1 MSVVELALKRPYT
14 VVASLILITL
24 LGVGAALRMPIDIF
38 PEIDIPVVAVVWT
51 YNGMSAEDIQNR
63 ILTLHQRQLA
73 SLVDDISRIEAVSY
87 EGVGVEKVY
96 LHEGADV
103 TRAVSQLASSALVV
117 LKYMPPNITPPLVL
131 RYGAT
136 DVPIIQ
142 LSLSSKSLPD
152 SKLNDLGQNIIRPA
166 LAVVHGAE
174 VPYPYGGKPRVIMA
188 DLDLEALSARGLSP
202 SDVSSA
208 LQRQNVILPSGD
220 VKIGDKDYSLSMNN
234 STDVIESINAFPI
247 KQIDG
252 RTVFMRDVAHVHD
265 GFQVQTN
272 SVSVNGTPGALM
284 TIRKT
289 GGVSTLAVIDGVR
302 AALADIEAI
311 IPKDVTV
318 KALFDQS
325 VFVRAALHSVLL
337 SAGMAAALT
346 AMVIILFLGNVRLS
360 VIILAA
366 IPLSIITAVLFIK
379 LMGQTL
385 NTMTLGGFALAIGIL
400 VDNGTVVIENIER
413 HVGMREPLHQ
423 AIVGGAGEVAIPT
436 FLSTLCI
443 CIVFVPVF
451 LLQGTAKYLFSPL
464 SLSVIGSLLASLA
477 LSFTMVPVLFR
488 HLMRRA
494 VHEFDAESPHPQDPA
509 HPQDPSHPQDRAKA
523 RSKNSLVR
531 FQAGFERRFE
541 KFRES
546 YRATLSW
553 ALSQARMTV
562 IAFLVLIIASALLFP
577 FLGRDFFPQVDAGQM
592 RLHVR
597 APPGTRLE
605 KTQQDFSDVEAQIRK
620 LVGNDQIDVMLDNIG
635 LPYSGINVALSDSAT
650 VGPMDGEILIS
661 LEEKHTPTAQLIAML
676 RRELPARF
684 AQLQFF
690 FQPADIV
697 DQVLNFGQ
705 PAPIDVRISGPD
717 QGAAF
722 ALASK
727 IAHAL
732 TAVAG
737 VVDSHV
743 FQVPDA
749 PALTVNLDR
758 TLATE
763 TGVTQQEAADNVL
776 VATNSSAQTAPNF
789 WVDPRNSVSYPLVVQ
804 VPTYRLESAQDLQT
818 MPVTSGSGAAGSGA
832 NSGQMLLNLASFGR
846 DAVPMVTSQ
855 LNIRPVFDVHAD
867 VQGRDLYSAAQDIDQ
882 VIKTL
887 EPDASKALTVKLS
900 GQVETMRDSYTGLFT
915 GIALAIVLVYL
926 FLVMNFQSWIDPL
939 IVLMAVPFALAGV
952 LWMLFLSQTPMS
964 VPALMGTLMCIGLTT
979 ANSILVVSFANQRM
993 DAGDSPLVAATT
1005 AGYTRLRP
1013 VLMTASAMVL
1023 GMVPMALGIG
1033 EGGEQNAPL
1042 GRAVIGGLLFATLA
1056 TLIFVPTM
1064 YRLLRRQP
1072 IPVTDSHI
1080 EGRANATA

>member
-1 MSVVELALKRPYT
+1 MSVVEIALKRPYT
-14 VVASLILITL
+14 VVAVLILVTL
-24 LGVGAALRMPIDIF
+24 MGVGAALRMPIDIF
-38 PEIDIPVVAVVWT
+38 PEIDIPVAAVVWT
-51 YNGMSAEDIQNR
+51 YNGMSAQDIQNR

-87 EGVGVEKVY
+87 QGVGVEKIY

-152 SKLNDLGQNIIRPA
+152 AKLNDLGQNIIRPA

-188 DLDLEALSARGLSP
+188 DLDLPALQARGLSAA
-202 SDVSSA
+202 DVSSA

-220 VKIGDKDYSLSMNN
+220 VKIGDKDYTLAMNN
-234 STDVIESINAFPI
+234 SPDVLDNINAFPI
-247 KQIDG
+247 KQVGGKTI
-252 RTVFMRDVAHVHD
+252 FMRDVAHVHD

-284 TIRKT
+284 SIRKT

-302 AALADIEAI
+302 AALQDLKNVL
-311 IPKDVTV
+311 PKDVTV

-337 SAGMAAALT
+337 SAGMAAGLT

-366 IPLSIITAVLFIK
+366 IPLSIIAAVLFIK

-423 AIVGGAGEVAIPT
+423 AIVAGAAEVAIPT

-451 LLQGTAKYLFSPL
+451 LLEGTAKYLFSPL

-488 HLMRRA
+488 YLMQGA
-494 VHEFDAESPHPQDPA
+494 VHDFGEEAPIGHGAPPA
-509 HPQDPSHPQDRAKA
+509 AP
-523 RSKNSLVR
+523 KNLLIR
-531 FQAGFERRFE
+531 LQAGFERGFE
-541 KFRES
+541 RFRER
-546 YRATLSW
+546 YRNVLSW
-553 ALSQARMTV
+553 ALSQARLTV
-562 IAFLVLIIASALLFP
+562 FVFLALIVVSAALFP

-605 KTQQDFSDVEAQIRK
+605 RTQQYFAQVEAEIRR

-635 LPYSGINVALSDSAT
+635 LPYSGINIALSDSAT

-661 LEEKHTPTAQLIAML
+661 LTEKHAATAHLVAML

-684 AQLQFF
+684 AGLQFF

-717 QGAAF
+717 QAAAF
-722 ALASK
+722 SLASQ
-727 IAHAL
+727 IANSL
-732 TAVAG
+732 KQVAG

-749 PALTVNLDR
+749 PALTVDLDR
-758 TLATE
+758 TMATE
-763 TGVTQQEAADNVL
+763 TGVTQQEAANNVL

-789 WVDPRNSVSYPLVVQ
+789 WIDPRNSVSYPLVVQ
-804 VPTYRLESAQDLQT
+804 VPTYRIGSSQDLQT
-818 MPVTSGSGAAGSGA
+818 LPVTSGAGS
-832 NSGQMLLNLASFGR
+832 NSGQLLLNLATFGR
-846 DAVPMVTSQ
+846 EALPLVTSQ

-867 VQGRDLYSAAQDIDQ
+867 VQGRDLYSAARDIDQ
-882 VIKTL
+882 VL
-887 EPDASKALTVKLS
+887 AAHRPDASKALTVTLS
-900 GQVETMRDSYTGLFT
+900 GQVQTMRESYTGLFT

-939 IVLMAVPFALAGV
+939 IVLMAVPFALGGV

-993 DAGDSPLVAATT
+993 EAGDAPLVAAIT

-1013 VLMTASAMVL
+1013 VLMTAGAMIL

-1042 GRAVIGGLLFATLA
+1042 GRAVIGGLFFATLA
-1056 TLIFVPTM
+1056 TLVFVPTM

-1072 IPVTDSHI
+1072 VATTEPHF
-1080 EGRANATA
+1080 EGTANAPA

>member
-1 MSVVELALKRPYT
+1 MSVVETALKRPYT
-14 VVASLILITL
+14 VVAMLILISL
-24 LGVGAALRMPIDIF
+24 MGIGAALRMPVDIF
-38 PEIDIPVVAVVWT
+38 PEINIPVVAVVWT
-51 YNGMSAEDIQNR
+51 YNGMSAQDIQNR
-63 ILTLHQRQLA
+63 ILTLHERQLA

-87 EGVGVEKVY
+87 EGVGVEKIF

-152 SKLNDLGQNIIRPA
+152 TKLNDLGQNIIRPA

-188 DLDLEALSARGLSP
+188 DLDSQALQARGLSP
-202 SDVSSA
+202 SDVSEA
-208 LQRQNVILPSGD
+208 LQHQNVILPAGD
-220 VKIGDKDYSLSMNN
+220 VKIGDKDYTLTMNN
-234 STDVIESINAFPI
+234 SPDVLESINAFPI
-247 KQIDG
+247 KQVNG

-302 AALADIEAI
+302 AALTDIQKVL
-311 IPKDVTV
+311 PKDVTV

-325 VFVRAALHSVLL
+325 VFVKAALNSVFL
-337 SAGMAAALT
+337 SACMAAGLT

-360 VIILAA
+360 VIILAS
-366 IPLSIITAVLFIK
+366 IPLSIITAVLLINIA
-379 LMGQTL
+379 GQTL

-413 HVGMREPLHQ
+413 HVALREPLHQ
-423 AIVGGAGEVAIPT
+423 SIVAGANEVAIPT

-464 SLSVIGSLLASLA
+464 SLSVIGALLASLA
-477 LSFTMVPVLFR
+477 LSFTMVPVLFNQ
-488 HLMRRA
+488 LMRRA
-494 VHEFDAESPHPQDPA
+494 VTGYASES
-509 HPQDPSHPQDRAKA
+509 SHQPVQESVAP
-523 RSKNSLVR
+523 KNVLVR
-531 FQAGFERRFE
+531 LQARFELEFE
-541 KFRES
+541 KFRER
-546 YRATLSW
+546 YRNALSW
-553 ALSQARMTV
+553 ALSQARLTV
-562 IAFLVLIIASALLFP
+562 AAFGAMIVISMMLFP
-577 FLGRDFFPQVDAGQM
+577 VLGRDFFPQVDAGQM

-597 APPGTRLE
+597 APAGTRLE
-605 KTQQDFSDVEAQIRK
+605 RTQQYFAEVEAQIRM

-635 LPYSGINVALSDSAT
+635 LPYSGINIALSDSAT

-661 LEEKHTPTAQLIAML
+661 LNKRHTPTAKIIAML

-717 QGAAF
+717 QDAAF
-722 ALASK
+722 ALASQ
-727 IAHAL
+727 IARSL
-732 TAVAG
+732 TQVAG

-743 FQVPDA
+743 FQVPNA
-749 PALTVNLDR
+749 PALTVDMDR
-758 TLATE
+758 ALATQ
-763 TGVTQQEAADNVL
+763 TGVTQQEAANNVL
-776 VATNSSAQTAPNF
+776 VATNSSAQSAPNF

-804 VPTYRLESAQDLQT
+804 IPTYRIQSSQDLET
-818 MPVTSGSGAAGSGA
+818 MPVASEGGAGAG
-832 NSGQMLLNLASFGR
+832 QLLLNLASFGR
-846 DAVPMVTSQ
+846 EAVPMVASQ

-867 VQGRDLYSAAQDIDQ
+867 VQGRDLYGAARDIDQ
-882 VIKTL
+882 VLKAHR
-887 EPDASKALTVKLS
+887 PDASSALTVTLS
-900 GQVETMRDSYTGLFT
+900 GQVETMRESYTGLFT

-939 IVLMAVPFALAGV
+939 IVLMAIPFALAGV

-993 DAGDSPLVAATT
+993 AAGADALRSATS

-1013 VLMTASAMVL
+1013 VLMTAGAMIL

-1042 GRAVIGGLLFATLA
+1042 GRAVIGGLLFATFA

-1064 YRLLRRQP
+1064 YSLLRRRP
-1072 IPVTDSHI
+1072 ATVTDSDI
-1080 EGRANATA
+1080 QGRANAIA

>member
-1 MSVVELALKRPYT
+1 MSVVEAALKRPYT
-14 VVASLILITL
+14 VAAMLILISL
-24 LGVGAALRMPIDIF
+24 MGIGAALRMPIDIF

-51 YNGMSAEDIQNR
+51 YNGMSARDMQNR

-73 SLVDDISRIEAVSY
+73 SLVDDIARIEAVSY
-87 EGVGVEKVY
+87 EGVGVEKIY

-152 SKLNDLGQNIIRPA
+152 TELNDLGQNIIRPS

-188 DLDLEALSARGLSP
+188 DLDLAALQARGLSA

-220 VKIGDKDYSLSMNN
+220 VKIGDKDYALTMNN
-234 STDVIESINAFPI
+234 SPDLIDTINAFPI
-247 KQIDG
+247 KQVGG

-289 GGVSTLAVIDGVR
+289 GGVSTLAVISGVR
-302 AALADIEAI
+302 AALKDIRKVL
-311 IPKDVTV
+311 PRDVSI

-325 VFVRAALHSVLL
+325 VFVKAALNSVLL
-337 SAGMAAALT
+337 SAGMAAMLT
-346 AMVIILFLGNVRLS
+346 AVVIILFLGNVRLS

-366 IPLSIITAVLFIK
+366 IPLSIVSAVLFIN
-379 LMGQTL
+379 LAGQTL

-413 HVGMREPLHQ
+413 HVAMHEPLHQ
-423 AIVGGAGEVAIPT
+423 AIVAGASEVAIPT

-464 SLSVIGSLLASLA
+464 SLAVIGSLLASLA
-477 LSFTMVPVLFR
+477 LSFTMVPVLFNF
-488 HLMRRA
+488 LMRRA
-494 VHEFDAESPHPQDPA
+494 VHESEEKSAQACRQRAA
-509 HPQDPSHPQDRAKA
+509 H
-523 RSKNSLVR
+523 KNPLVR
-531 FQAGFERRFE
+531 LQAKFESGFE
-541 KFRES
+541 KFREN
-546 YRATLSW
+546 YRNTLAWTLSEARLTVLAFG
-553 ALSQARMTV
+553 ALIV
-562 IAFLVLIIASALLFP
+562 VSALLFP
-577 FLGRDFFPQVDAGQM
+577 LLGQDFFPQVDAGQM

-597 APPGTRLE
+597 APAGTRLE
-605 KTQQDFSDVEAQIRK
+605 RTQQYFAEVERYIRK
-620 LVGNDQIDVMLDNIG
+620 MVGDDQIDVMLDNIG
-635 LPYSGINVALSDSAT
+635 LPYSGINIALSDSAT

-661 LEEKHTPTAQLIAML
+661 LAKKHMPTAKIVAEL

-705 PAPIDVRISGPD
+705 PAPIDVRIAGPD
-717 QGAAF
+717 QDAAF
-722 ALASK
+722 ALASQ
-727 IAHAL
+727 IARAL
-732 TAVAG
+732 QRVAG

-749 PALTVNLDR
+749 PSLTVDMDR
-758 TLATE
+758 ALASE
-763 TGVTQQEAADNVL
+763 TGVTQQEAANNVL

-804 VPTYRLESAQDLQT
+804 VPTYRISSSQDLKT
-818 MPVTSGSGAAGSGA
+818 MPVTSAEGAT
-832 NSGQMLLNLASFGR
+832 SGQLLSNVAAFGR
-846 DAVPMVTSQ
+846 EAVPMVTSQ

-867 VQGRDLYSAAQDIDQ
+867 VQGRDLSSAARDIDKVLQ
-882 VIKTL
+882 AHR
-887 EPDASKALTVKLS
+887 PNASTALTVTLS
-900 GQVETMRDSYTGLFT
+900 GQVATMRESYSGLFT

-939 IVLMAVPFALAGV
+939 IVLMAVPFALSGV
-952 LWMLFLSQTPMS
+952 LWMLFLSQTPLS

-979 ANSILVVSFANQRM
+979 ANSILVVSFANQRVA
-993 DAGDSPLVAATT
+993 AGDTPLRAATS

-1013 VLMTASAMVL
+1013 VLMTAGAMIL

-1042 GRAVIGGLLFATLA
+1042 GRAVIGGLLFATMA

-1064 YRLLRRQP
+1064 YRLMRRQAAA
-1072 IPVTDSHI
+1072 VNNLAAK
-1080 EGRANATA
+1080 GAANAI

>member
-1 MSVVELALKRPYT
+1 MSIVEAALKRPYT
-14 VVASLILITL
+14 VVAMLILISL
-24 LGVGAALRMPIDIF
+24 MGIGAALRMPVDIF

-51 YNGMSAEDIQNR
+51 YNGMSAQDMQNR

-87 EGVGVEKVY
+87 EGVGVEKIY

-103 TRAVSQLASSALVV
+103 TRAVSQLDSSALVV

-152 SKLNDLGQNIIRPA
+152 TKLNDLGQNIIRPA

-188 DLDLEALSARGLSP
+188 DLDIQALAARGLSP
-202 SDVSSA
+202 SDVSTA
-208 LQRQNVILPSGD
+208 LQRQNVILPAGD
-220 VKIGDKDYSLSMNN
+220 VKIGDKDYALTMNN
-234 STDVIESINAFPI
+234 SPDVIENINAFPI
-247 KQIDG
+247 KQLDG
-252 RTVFMRDVAHVHD
+252 HSVFMRDVAHVHD
-265 GFQVQTN
+265 GFQVQAN

-302 AALADIEAI
+302 AALADIQKVL
-311 IPKDVTV
+311 PKDVLI
-318 KALFDQS
+318 KPLFDQS

-337 SAGMAAALT
+337 SAGMAAMLT
-346 AMVIILFLGNVRLS
+346 ALVIILFLGNVRLS

-366 IPLSIITAVLFIK
+366 IPLSIITAILFIK
-379 LMGQTL
+379 FAGQTL

-413 HVGMREPLHQ
+413 HVAMRKPLRQ
-423 AIVGGAGEVAIPT
+423 AIVVGASEVAIPT

-451 LLQGTAKYLFSPL
+451 LLEGTAKYLFSPL
-464 SLSVIGSLLASLA
+464 SLSVIGSLLASLV
-477 LSFTMVPVLFR
+477 LSFTLVPVLFSF
-488 HLMRRA
+488 LMRDA
-494 VHEFDAESPHPQDPA
+494 VHAYDAGPA
-509 HPQDPSHPQDRAKA
+509 QGQH
-523 RSKNSLVR
+523 KNPLVR
-531 FQAGFERRFE
+531 FQAGFERGFE
-541 KFRES
+541 RFRES
-546 YRATLSW
+546 YRNVLAW
-553 ALSQARMTV
+553 ALSQARVTV
-562 IAFLVLIIASALLFP
+562 SAFVALIVVSAVLFP

-597 APPGTRLE
+597 APAGTRLE
-605 KTQQDFSDVEAQIRK
+605 TTQQYFSEVESEIRK
-620 LVGNDQIDVMLDNIG
+620 LIGSDQIDVMLDNIG
-635 LPYSGINVALSDSAT
+635 LPYSGINIALSDSAT

-661 LEEKHTPTAQLIAML
+661 LTEKHAATARLIALL

-717 QGAAF
+717 QSAAF
-722 ALASK
+722 ALASE
-727 IAHAL
+727 IARSL
-732 TAVAG
+732 KSVAG

-749 PALTVNLDR
+749 PSLTVDLDR
-758 TLATE
+758 MLSSQ
-763 TGVTQQEAADNVL
+763 TGVTQQEAANNIL

-804 VPTYRLESAQDLQT
+804 VPTYRIGSSQDLQT
-818 MPVTSGSGAAGSGA
+818 MPVTSAAGDA
-832 NSGQMLLNLASFGR
+832 SGQLLLNLASFGR
-846 DAVPMVTSQ
+846 AAVPMVASQ

-867 VQGRDLYSAAQDIDQ
+867 VQGRDLYAAAGDIDKVLKEHQ
-882 VIKTL
+882 PEAAK
-887 EPDASKALTVKLS
+887 AALTLTLS
-900 GQVETMRDSYTGLFT
+900 GQVQTMRESYTGLFT

-939 IVLMAVPFALAGV
+939 IVLLAVPFALGGV
-952 LWMLFLSQTPMS
+952 MWMLFLSQTPMS

-993 DAGDSPLVAATT
+993 AAGDDPLRAAMT
-1005 AGYTRLRP
+1005 AGFTRLRP
-1013 VLMTASAMVL
+1013 VLMTAGAMIV

-1064 YRLLRRQP
+1064 YRLLRRRP
-1072 IPVTDSHI
+1072 
-1080 EGRANATA
+1080 TAVSESQFTGTTHVPA

>member
-1 MSVVELALKRPYT
+1 MSVVETALKRPYT
-14 VVASLILITL
+14 VVAVLILITL
-24 LGVGAALRMPIDIF
+24 MGIGAALRMPVDIF

-51 YNGMSAEDIQNR
+51 YNGMSANDIQNR
-63 ILTLHQRQLA
+63 ILTLHERQLA

-87 EGVGVEKVY
+87 QGVGVEKIY

-152 SKLNDLGQNIIRPA
+152 TKLNDLGQNIIRPA

-188 DLDLEALSARGLSP
+188 DLDMQALQARGLSP
-202 SDVSSA
+202 ADVSTA
-208 LQRQNVILPSGD
+208 LQHQNVILPAGD
-220 VKIGDKDYSLSMNN
+220 VKIGNKDYTLAMNN
-234 STDVIESINAFPI
+234 SPDAIDSINAFPI
-247 KQIDG
+247 KQING
-252 RTVFMRDVAHVHD
+252 RMVFMRDVAHVHD

-284 TIRKT
+284 SIRKT

-302 AALADIEAI
+302 AALTDIKKVLPAD
-311 IPKDVTV
+311 VSV

-325 VFVRAALHSVLL
+325 IFVRAALHSVLL
-337 SAGMAAALT
+337 SAAMAAGLT

-360 VIILAA
+360 LIILAA
-366 IPLSIITAVLFIK
+366 IPLSIIAAVLFIK
-379 LMGQTL
+379 LTGQTL

-413 HVGMREPLHQ
+413 HVAMREPLRQ
-423 AIVGGAGEVAIPT
+423 AIVTGANEVAIPT

-451 LLQGTAKYLFSPL
+451 LLEGTAKYLFSPL
-464 SLSVIGSLLASLA
+464 SLSVIGALLASLA
-477 LSFTMVPVLFR
+477 LSFTMVPVLFSY
-488 HLMRRA
+488 LMRGA
-494 VHEFDAESPHPQDPA
+494 VHKFAEDASAGP
-509 HPQDPSHPQDRAKA
+509 DPSQTA
-523 RSKNSLVR
+523 SKNALVR
-531 FQAGFERRFE
+531 FQAGFERSFE
-541 KFRES
+541 RFREA
-546 YRATLSW
+546 YRDTVAW
-553 ALSQARMTV
+553 AVSQARLTV
-562 IAFLVLIIASALLFP
+562 IAFIVLIVVSALLFP

-597 APPGTRLE
+597 APAGTRLE
-605 KTQQDFSDVEAQIRK
+605 KTQQYFSEVETQIRK
-620 LVGNDQIDVMLDNIG
+620 LVGNNQIDVMLDNIG
-635 LPYSGINVALSDSAT
+635 LPYSGINIALSDSAT

-661 LEEKHTPTAQLIAML
+661 LTEKHEPTAKLIAML
-676 RRELPARF
+676 RRELPKRF

-705 PAPIDVRISGPD
+705 PAPIDVRISGPN
-717 QGAAF
+717 QEEAF
-722 ALASK
+722 TLASK
-727 IAHAL
+727 IARAL
-732 TAVAG
+732 TGVAG

-743 FQVPDA
+743 FQVPNA
-749 PALTVNLDR
+749 PALTLDLDR

-763 TGVTQQEAADNVL
+763 IGVTQQEAANNVL

-804 VPTYRLESAQDLQT
+804 VPTYRIGSSEDLKT
-818 MPVTSGSGAAGSGA
+818 MPVTSSAGAAQ
-832 NSGQMLLNLASFGR
+832 GQLLLNLASFGR
-846 DAVPMVTSQ
+846 VSLPLVSSQ

-867 VQGRDLYSAAQDIDQ
+867 VQGRDLYSAAADIDK
-882 VIKTL
+882 VL
-887 EPDASKALTVKLS
+887 EQNRPDASKALKVTLS
-900 GQVETMRDSYTGLFT
+900 GQVETMRESYTGLFT
-915 GIALAIVLVYL
+915 GIALAIILVYL

-939 IVLMAVPFALAGV
+939 IVLMAVPFALGGV
-952 LWMLFLSQTPMS
+952 LWMLFLTQTPMS

-993 DAGDSPLVAATT
+993 AAGDDPLRAAIS

-1013 VLMTASAMVL
+1013 VLMTASAMIL

-1064 YRLLRRQP
+1064 FRLLRRRQ
-1072 IPVTDSHI
+1072 IPVTESNP
-1080 EGRANATA
+1080 EGSAHAIA

>member
-1 MSVVELALKRPYT
+1 VSVVETALKRPYT
-14 VVASLILITL
+14 VLAVLILITL
-24 LGVGAALRMPIDIF
+24 MGIGAALRMPIDIF

-51 YNGMSAEDIQNR
+51 YNGMSAQDIQNR
-63 ILTLHQRQLA
+63 ILTLHERQLA
-73 SLVDDISRIEAVSY
+73 SLVDDIERIEAVSY
-87 EGVGVEKVY
+87 QGVGVEKIY

-152 SKLNDLGQNIIRPA
+152 TKLNDLGQNIIRPA

-188 DLDLEALSARGLSP
+188 DLDSQALQARGLSP
-202 SDVSSA
+202 TDVSTA
-208 LQRQNVILPSGD
+208 LQRQNVILPAGD
-220 VKIGDKDYSLSMNN
+220 VKIGDKDYTLAMNN
-234 STDVIESINAFPI
+234 SPDVIESINAFPI
-247 KQIDG
+247 KTVDG

-284 TIRKT
+284 VIRKT

-302 AALADIEAI
+302 SALDDIQKVL
-311 IPKDVTV
+311 PKGVEI

-325 VFVRAALHSVLL
+325 VFVKAALNSVLL
-337 SAGMAAALT
+337 SACMAAGLT
-346 AMVIILFLGNVRLS
+346 ALVIILFLGNIRLS
-360 VIILAA
+360 LIILAA
-366 IPLSIITAVLFIK
+366 IPLSIVAAVLFIK
-379 LMGQTL
+379 LAGQTL

-413 HVGMREPLHQ
+413 HVAMREPLHQ
-423 AIVGGAGEVAIPT
+423 AIVNGASEVAIPT

-464 SLSVIGSLLASLA
+464 SLSVIGALLASLA
-477 LSFTMVPVLFR
+477 LSFTMVPVLFN
-488 HLMRRA
+488 HLMRKA
-494 VHEFDAESPHPQDPA
+494 VHDFDAETVHSPVGVHPASSNPF
-509 HPQDPSHPQDRAKA
+509 
-523 RSKNSLVR
+523 VR
-531 FQAGFERRFE
+531 LQRGFESRFE

-546 YRATLSW
+546 YRNALAWTLSRSK
-553 ALSQARMTV
+553 LTV
-562 IAFLVLIIASALLFP
+562 IAFLVLIVVSALLFP
-577 FLGRDFFPQVDAGQM
+577 LLGRDFFPQVDAGQM

-597 APPGTRLE
+597 APPGTRIE
-605 KTQQDFSDVEAQIRK
+605 KTQEYFAQVEAQIRQT
-620 LVGNDQIDVMLDNIG
+620 VGANQIDVMLDNIG
-635 LPYSGINVALSDSAT
+635 LPYSGINIALSDSAT

-661 LEEKHTPTAQLIAML
+661 LTKKHTPTAALIANL
-676 RRELPARF
+676 RRTLPARF
-684 AQLQFF
+684 AELQFF

-717 QGAAF
+717 QDAAF
-722 ALASK
+722 TLASQ
-727 IAHAL
+727 IAHAMS
-732 TAVAG
+732 AVPG

-743 FQVPDA
+743 FQVPNA
-749 PALTVNLDR
+749 PALTVDMDR
-758 TLATE
+758 AMATE
-763 TGVTQQEAADNVL
+763 QGVTQQEAANNVL

-804 VPTYRLESAQDLQT
+804 VPTYSFASSQDLQT
-818 MPVTSGSGAAGSGA
+818 MPVASGTQAGQ
-832 NSGQMLLNLASFGR
+832 NQLLMNLASFGR
-846 DAVPMVTSQ
+846 EEVPMVTSQ
-855 LNIRPVFDVHAD
+855 SNIRPVFDVHAD
-867 VQGRDLYSAAQDIDQ
+867 VQGRDLNSAAHDIDAVLQ
-882 VIKTL
+882 AHR
-887 EPDASKALTVKLS
+887 PDASTALKVTLS
-900 GQVETMRDSYTGLFT
+900 GQVDTMRESYTGLFT

-939 IVLMAVPFALAGV
+939 IVLMAVPFALGGV

-993 DAGDSPLVAATT
+993 EAGDDPLRAAAT

-1013 VLMTASAMVL
+1013 VLMTASAMIL

-1042 GRAVIGGLLFATLA
+1042 GRAVIGGLLFATFA

-1064 YRLLRRQP
+1064 YRLLRQP
-1072 IPVTDSHI
+1072 ARVAAPSTVGS
-1080 EGRANATA
+1080 ANATA

>member
-1 MSVVELALKRPYT
+1 MSVVETALKRPYT
-14 VVASLILITL
+14 VAAVLILVTL
-24 LGVGAALRMPIDIF
+24 MGIGAALRMPIDIF
-38 PEIDIPVVAVVWT
+38 PEIDIPVAAVVWT
-51 YNGMSAEDIQNR
+51 YNGMSAKDIQNR

-87 EGVGVEKVY
+87 QGVGVEKIY

-152 SKLNDLGQNIIRPA
+152 TKLNDLGQNIIRPA

-188 DLDLEALSARGLSP
+188 DLDMQALQARGLSP
-202 SDVSSA
+202 SDVSGA
-208 LQRQNVILPSGD
+208 LQHQNVILPAGD
-220 VKIGDKDYSLSMNN
+220 VKIGDKDYTLAMNN
-234 STDVIESINAFPI
+234 SPDVIETINSFPI

-302 AALADIEAI
+302 SALEDIKKVLPPEVSI
-311 IPKDVTV
+311 

-325 VFVRAALHSVLL
+325 IFVRAALHSVLL

-346 AMVIILFLGNVRLS
+346 ALVIILFLGNVRLS
-360 VIILAA
+360 LIILAA

-379 LMGQTL
+379 LAGQTL

-423 AIVGGAGEVAIPT
+423 AIVRGASEVAIPT

-477 LSFTMVPVLFR
+477 LSFTMVPVLFNY
-488 HLMRRA
+488 LMRGS
-494 VHEFDAESPHPQDPA
+494 VHEFETEGNAA
-509 HPQDPSHPQDRAKA
+509 AAPSKA
-523 RSKNSLVR
+523 ASKNILVR
-531 FQAGFERRFE
+531 FQAGFERHFE
-541 KFRES
+541 RFREG
-546 YRATLSW
+546 YRDTLSW
-553 ALSQARMTV
+553 ALSQARLTV
-562 IAFLVLIIASALLFP
+562 LAFISLIVLSAALFP

-597 APPGTRLE
+597 APAGTRLE
-605 KTQQDFSDVEAQIRK
+605 RTQQYFSAVEAQIRT

-635 LPYSGINVALSDSAT
+635 LPYSGINIALSDSAT

-661 LEEKHTPTAQLIAML
+661 LTEKHAPTAKIIAML
-676 RRELPARF
+676 RKELPHRF
-684 AQLQFF
+684 AELQFF

-705 PAPIDVRISGPD
+705 PAPIDVRISGPN
-717 QGAAF
+717 QEEAF

-727 IAHAL
+727 IARSL
-732 TAVAG
+732 TRVAG

-743 FQVPDA
+743 FQVPNA

-758 TLATE
+758 ALATQ
-763 TGVTQQEAADNVL
+763 TGVTQQEAANNVL

-789 WVDPRNSVSYPLVVQ
+789 WIDPRNSVSYPLVVQ
-804 VPTYRLESAQDLQT
+804 VPTYRIGSSQDLET
-818 MPVTSGSGAAGSGA
+818 LPVTSSAGDSA
-832 NSGQMLLNLASFGR
+832 GQLLLNLASFGR
-846 DAVPMVTSQ
+846 ESLPLVTSQ

-867 VQGRDLYSAAQDIDQ
+867 VQGRDLYSAAADIDK
-882 VIKTL
+882 VLK
-887 EPDASKALTVKLS
+887 ENRPDASKALTLTLS
-900 GQVETMRDSYTGLFT
+900 GQVETMRESYTGLFT

-939 IVLMAVPFALAGV
+939 IVLMAVPFALGGV

-993 DAGDSPLVAATT
+993 AAGDDPLQAAIT

-1013 VLMTASAMVL
+1013 VLMTAGAMIL

-1064 YRLLRRQP
+1064 YRLLRRV
-1072 IPVTDSHI
+1072 PVTVSHSP
-1080 EGRANATA
+1080 GTAHATA

>member
-1 MSVVELALKRPYT
+1 MSVVETALKRPYT
-14 VVASLILITL
+14 VVAVLILVSLMGI
-24 LGVGAALRMPIDIF
+24 GAALRMPVDIF

-51 YNGMSAEDIQNR
+51 YNGMSAGDIQNR

-87 EGVGVEKVY
+87 QGVGVEKIY

-152 SKLNDLGQNIIRPA
+152 TKLNDLGQNIIRPA

-188 DLDLEALSARGLSP
+188 DLDMQALQARGLSP
-202 SDVSSA
+202 SDLSAA
-208 LQRQNVILPSGD
+208 LQHQNVILPAGD
-220 VKIGDKDYSLSMNN
+220 VKIGDQDYTLAMNN
-234 STDVIESINAFPI
+234 SPDVIETINAFPI

-289 GGVSTLAVIDGVR
+289 GGVSTLAVINGVR
-302 AALADIEAI
+302 SALDDIKKVLPPGVSI
-311 IPKDVTV
+311 

-325 VFVRAALHSVLL
+325 IFVRAALHSVLL
-337 SAGMAAALT
+337 SAGMAAVLT
-346 AMVIILFLGNVRLS
+346 AIVIILFLGNVRLS
-360 VIILAA
+360 IIILAA

-379 LMGQTL
+379 LTGQTL

-413 HVGMREPLHQ
+413 HVGMREPLQQ
-423 AIVGGAGEVAIPT
+423 AIVVGASEVAIPT

-451 LLQGTAKYLFSPL
+451 LLEGTAKYLFSPL

-477 LSFTMVPVLFR
+477 LSFTMVPVLFNF
-488 HLMRRA
+488 LMRKS
-494 VHEFDAESPHPQDPA
+494 VHEFAGEGALGEAP
-509 HPQDPSHPQDRAKA
+509 AKA
-523 RSKNSLVR
+523 ASKNMLVR
-531 FQAGFERRFE
+531 FQSGFERGFE
-541 KFRES
+541 RFREG
-546 YRATLSW
+546 YRDSVSW
-553 ALSQARMTV
+553 TLSQARLTV
-562 IAFLVLIIASALLFP
+562 AAFIGLIIVSAALFP

-605 KTQQDFSDVEAQIRK
+605 KTQQYFSEVETQIRK
-620 LVGNDQIDVMLDNIG
+620 LVGDDQIDVMLDNIG
-635 LPYSGINVALSDSAT
+635 LPYSGINIALSDSAT

-661 LEEKHTPTAQLIAML
+661 LTEKHEPTAKIIAML
-676 RRELPARF
+676 RQELPKSF
-684 AQLQFF
+684 AELQFF

-717 QGAAF
+717 QDEAF

-727 IAHAL
+727 IARSL
-732 TAVAG
+732 TRVAG

-743 FQVPDA
+743 FQVPNA
-749 PALTVNLDR
+749 PALTIDMDR

-763 TGVTQQEAADNVL
+763 AGVTQQEAANNVL

-804 VPTYRLESAQDLQT
+804 VPTYRIDSSQDLQT
-818 MPVTSGSGAAGSGA
+818 LPVTSSAGTE
-832 NSGQMLLNLASFGR
+832 SGQLLLNLASFGR
-846 DAVPMVTSQ
+846 ESLPLVTSQ

-867 VQGRDLYSAAQDIDQ
+867 VQGRDLYSAAADIDK
-882 VIKTL
+882 VLKGNR
-887 EPDASKALTVKLS
+887 PDASKALTVTLS
-900 GQVETMRDSYTGLFT
+900 GQVETMRESYMGLFT

-939 IVLMAVPFALAGV
+939 IVLMAVPFALGGV

-993 DAGDSPLVAATT
+993 EAGDHPLQAAIS

-1013 VLMTASAMVL
+1013 VLMTAGAMIL

-1072 IPVTDSHI
+1072 SP
-1080 EGRANATA
+1080 ATALHSEGSAHATA